1 MDLFVEDFEFCFSI
15 SVRVEQVEA
24 LLEFIGKGAFEQ
36 FLHSLDGDRSVGVHR
51 LEGRNGGT
59 DLRKEGTD
67 VVGLFGIAGMTN
79 VYTVFKIGVRL
90 DVNATK
96 VGAGS
101 QHIRHTVN
109 RGCDR
114 QARHSDRV
122 KHGTAS
128 LG

>member
-1 MDLFVEDFEFCFSI
+1 MFVEDFEFCFSI
-15 SVRVEQVEA
+15 SVRVEQVKT
-24 LLEFIGKGAFEQ
+24 LLEFVGKGAFKQ
-36 FLHSLDGDRSVGVHR
+36 FLHSLDGDRAIGVHG
-51 LEGRNGGT
+51 LEGGNGGS
-59 DLRKEGTD
+59 DLRKEGANM
-67 VVGLFGIAGMTN
+67 VGLFGIAGVADVHPVFEVGVGFN
-79 VYTVFKIGVRL
+79 VDT
-90 DVNATK
+90 AE
-96 VGAGS
+96 VGALT